1 MTMMAG
7 DSELVPVGTAP
18 TLIIEPRE
26 VTAAG
31 LESVLRRNGI
41 AVAGIA
47 RDGSEGVVM
56 ASATK
61 PSVVLLDVNLPD
73 MSAVRTA
80 KQILKQG
87 GHIRV
92 LALADATD
100 EAIVGRF
107 LLAGFHGQV
116 RVDADGMEIAAAVRR
131 AAVPVQTPLPP
142 GPEEVSTDSP
152 ESSERLT
159 SRELEVLRLLA
170 IGLRNDQIAGKL
182 YLSPH
187 TVRTHVQNI
196 RRKLGVRSRLEA
208 VLLAIRWGLA
218 EPGEARSA

>member
-1 MTMMAG
+1 MSLMAG
-7 DSELVPVGTAP
+7 DPELVPVGTAP

-47 RDGSEGVVM
+47 RDGSEGIGM

-92 LALADATD
+92 LALADGTD

-107 LLAGFHGQV
+107 LLAGVHGPGRVGAASLGSAPGWRRSSWRSGGAWRSRV
-116 RVDADGMEIAAAVRR
+116 RPGRPEDVG
-131 AAVPVQTPLPP
+131 PGFLPP
-142 GPEEVSTDSP
+142 AGRGVPRPRAGPGGAHF
-152 ESSERLT
+152 RG
-159 SRELEVLRLLA
+159 
-170 IGLRNDQIAGKL
+170 GLRAGPDRGRPIRGRRPDRGTGHDRPDRGG
-182 YLSPH
+182 SHPASRPAPRE
-187 TVRTHVQNI
+187 TV
-196 RRKLGVRSRLEA
+196 A
-208 VLLAIRWGLA
+208 A
-218 EPGEARSA
+218 